1 MTAGLIAIGS
11 IAAIVGI
18 GVATWSI
25 INTRKKYYE
34 DYIRRKRGAED

>member
-1 MTAGLIAIGS
+1 MTAVVITIGS

-34 DYIRRKRGAED
+34 DYIRRKRRAED